1 MVKEKSLNAFVPCR
15 SKVMFELP
23 YEIIEQLK
31 ATRYKNIPT
40 FFFTSY
46 LYLDIKKI
54 KTYIGK

>member
-31 ATRYKNIPT
+31 ATRYKNIP
-40 FFFTSY
+40 FFTSY
-46 LYLDIKKI
+46 LYLDIKNLKH
-54 KTYIGK
+54 T